1 MKNVITIVLTVAL
14 IALSGCQSSSTR
26 GGSVRKGEGF
36 TIAVPALST
45 EIKQMYTG
53 IKNNMT
59 KMAEKMPEENY
70 AFKPTPEVRS
80 LGQIIAHVAEDHYNI
95 CSAALGEKPPVEGIE
110 KSKTTKAEIVKALA
124 DSVTYCQKALGNLTD
139 ANAGEMMPFFNQK
152 LARVSILDFNTAHDY
167 EHYGNLVTYMRLK
180 GIVPP
185 SSERRRSWGSPERG
199 RRRSS
204 NRARRRVIRGYA
216 PGIFHAIRELLRR
229 V

>member
-1 MKNVITIVLTVAL
+1 MRTTSRILLVAL
-14 IALSGCQSSSTR
+14 ACAAVAAVAFAQAQSAPANSIASGSKTMFGIVS
-26 GGSVRKGEGF
+26 GF
-36 TIAVPALST
+36 VTKTADKVPEDL
-45 EIKQMYTG
+45 
-53 IKNNMT
+53 
-59 KMAEKMPEENY
+59 Y

-95 CSAALGEKPPVEGIE
+95 CAAALGEKPPVEGIE

-139 ANAGEMMPFFNQK
+139 ANAGDPLPFFGQK

-185 SSERRRSWGSPERG
+185 SSERQGK
-199 RRRSS
+199 
-204 NRARRRVIRGYA
+204 
-216 PGIFHAIRELLRR
+216 
-229 V
+229 